1 MDKLEKQCRLLAKE
15 KLVLIRNNTQ
25 SINLHYKVTT
35 TMAKK
40 VCHTWEQVLDFLN
53 KFERK

>member
-15 KLVLIRNNTQ
+15 KLVLIRKNTQ

-40 VCHTWEQVLDFLN
+40 VCHTWEQVLEFLN